1 MNTTRARF
9 AAATLL
15 TVRWD
20 DRGCRRDGDRPG
32 ASVRRVGPGRR
43 SSDDA
48 QLVDDLA
55 ALLPFIGA
63 FVAVDLATARGLAQ
77 GRAWA
82 VASASVLSL
91 GTVAMGALGLLLVVV
106 GSAPAVVADAS
117 RGPAEAIGLIAG
129 FAGVYLTAL
138 LALRADGLPSIRPGI
153 ATT

>member
-15 TVRWD
+15 TVGGMIAAVGATVIVLARLF
-20 DRGCRRDGDRPG
+20 DGSG
-32 ASVRRVGPGRR
+32 LVG
-43 SSDDA
+43 SSDP

-63 FVAVDLATARGLAQ
+63 FVAIDLATARGLAQ

-82 VASASVLSL
+82 LASASVLSL